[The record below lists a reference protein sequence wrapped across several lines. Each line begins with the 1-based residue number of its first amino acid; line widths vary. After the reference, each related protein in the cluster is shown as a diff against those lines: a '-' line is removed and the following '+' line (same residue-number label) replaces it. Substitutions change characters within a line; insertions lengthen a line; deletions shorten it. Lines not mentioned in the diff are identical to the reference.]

1 MRGNKKDE
9 QPSGQQKTRIE
20 MSWSS
25 DARELDDLARVA
37 ERTRGNPQRRGEA
50 STYVIR
56 LWSQVLHGE
65 LSASAFWEMFGVV
78 APTPASPM
86 AQPVAQQS
94 PLPPAPTR
102 EVYTP
107 PATQDTP
114 QQEQR
119 RANREKNRAAA
130 ADQWAN

>member
-1 MRGNKKDE
+1 
-9 QPSGQQKTRIE
+9 
-20 MSWSS
+20 MSWLEGS
-25 DARELDDLARVA
+25 RELDDLARVA

-78 APTPASPM
+78 AQVSTPPVV
-86 AQPVAQQS
+86 QPAVQQS
-94 PLPPAPTR
+94 SLPPAPAK
-102 EVYTP
+102 EVYPPP
-107 PATQDTP
+107 PATPEAP
-114 QQEQR
+114 QQDQR

-130 ADQWAN
+130 ADQWGS